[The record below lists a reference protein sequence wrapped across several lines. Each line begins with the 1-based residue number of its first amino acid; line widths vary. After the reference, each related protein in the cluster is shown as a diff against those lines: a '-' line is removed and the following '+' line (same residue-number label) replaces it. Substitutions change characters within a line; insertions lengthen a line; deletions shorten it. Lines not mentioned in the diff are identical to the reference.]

1 MATLR
6 RSLASAVLAFAA
18 LGAFAPSALAADAPE
33 PVDQVVLSG
42 SVTVPRGKEAG
53 EIVVFHGTV
62 TVSGV
67 ALGDVVVLDGRITVT
82 GQVSGSVVNLGGPVF
97 LGRGAQV
104 RGSVMASGTVRRAE
118 GAQVGGSVREG
129 VSVTLEG
136 PLEVLG
142 RWVGWLAVASST
154 LLLGFVLLLLA
165 PRALDGVHVAAT
177 TGALAS
183 AGWGLGVAVG
193 LPVVAVLLLVSVLG
207 LPLGLA
213 LLFGLGL
220 MLLVGYAL
228 CAWILGRII
237 WSPPRNRPVAMLIGW
252 VIVTAVLALP
262 DVGPATWPFAAAFG
276 LGAAIVATWRARGH
290 RGRHRPGVQPPAYVS
305 EEPMEQEG
313 VGL

>member
-1 MATLR
+1 MANLR
-6 RSLASAVLAFAA
+6 RSLASAVLALAA
-18 LGAFAPSALAADAPE
+18 LGALAPVALAADTPE

-42 SVTVPRGKEAG
+42 TVTVPRGKEAG

-82 GQVSGSVVNLGGPVF
+82 GQVSGSVVNLGGPVS

-104 RGSVMASGTVRRAE
+104 GGSVMASGSVKRAA
-118 GAQVGGSVREG
+118 GAQVGGTVREG
-129 VSVTLEG
+129 VSVTLSG
-136 PLEVLG
+136 SLEVLG
-142 RWVGWLAVASST
+142 RWVGWLAVVLSS
-154 LLLGFVLLLLA
+154 LVLGFVVLLVA
-165 PRALDGVHVAAT
+165 PRGVDAVHVAAT
-177 TGALAS
+177 TGTLAS
-183 AGWGLGVAVG
+183 AGWGLGVLVG

-213 LLFGLGL
+213 LLLGL
-220 MLLVGYAL
+220 ALVLLVGYAL

-237 WSPPRNRPVAMLIGW
+237 WSPPRHRPVAWLIGW
-252 VIVTAVLALP
+252 AIAAGVLAVP
-262 DVGPATWPFAAAFG
+262 DIGPATWPFAAAFG

-290 RGRHRPGVQPPAYVS
+290 RGRHRPGVQPPTYVA